1 MLLGSVNQYFIPWKA
16 VWNGNSISTPCR
28 LVFDAS
34 QPTSIGLSLND
45 IVAKGKNRMNKLVGI
60 IIRWGLYR
68 VGFHTDI
75 HKMYNSVRFQEEYC
89 CLQRYIWQDQLDARK
104 LPEENV
110 IKTLIYGIKS
120 SGNQAERAIRET
132 ARLSKDT
139 YPEVNEIIFKGYL
152 C

>member
-1 MLLGSVNQYFIPWKA
+1 MQKER
-16 VWNGNSISTPCR
+16 NSI
-28 LVFDAS
+28 
-34 QPTSIGLSLND
+34 
-45 IVAKGKNRMNKLVGI
+45 NKLVEI

-75 HKMYNSVRFQEEYC
+75 HQMYNSVRLQEEYW

-104 LPEENV
+104 LPEEKV

-139 YPEVNEIIFKGYL
+139 YPEVNEIIFKDIYVDDCISGEISKDFAHQRSDEL
-152 C
+152 EIVLNRGGFSLKGVTSTWQE